1 MIHLFASFPVILRWF
16 SLVSSDV
23 QSLFCFPRSSHFRSF
38 DSNCRAF
45 EISCLTA
52 STYQRILDYRFWPHI
67 HPVIDCRVLFEN
79 ILDSLDYVIDL
90 PVFCHFTSSNPVE
103 RSVLLA
109 PDFISSNIFRRTSFA
124 LSLIQVLYLVTSR
137 YIPSVS
143 YVGSRYYVLARFI
156 RRHFMVLG
164 FYHFIPS
171 GYYDVLLVFKAFI

>member
-1 MIHLFASFPVILRWF
+1 M
-16 SLVSSDV
+16 
-23 QSLFCFPRSSHFRSF
+23 
-38 DSNCRAF
+38 
-45 EISCLTA
+45 
-52 STYQRILDYRFWPHI
+52 
-67 HPVIDCRVLFEN
+67 IDCRVSFEN

-90 PVFCHFTSSNPVE
+90 PASRHFTSNSPVE

-171 GYYDVLLVFKAFI
+171 GYYDVLLVFRAFIEPIFSRFSCISLVSSHDHSILENISHFHWISWYFFPGSRRVIAVTTAAG

>member
-1 MIHLFASFPVILRWF
+1 M
-16 SLVSSDV
+16 
-23 QSLFCFPRSSHFRSF
+23 
-38 DSNCRAF
+38 
-45 EISCLTA
+45 
-52 STYQRILDYRFWPHI
+52 
-67 HPVIDCRVLFEN
+67 IDCRVLFEN

-90 PVFCHFTSSNPVE
+90 PASRHFTSNSPVE

-156 RRHFMVLG
+156 PRHFMVLG

-171 GYYDVLLVFKAFI
+171 GYYDVLLVFRAFI

>member
-1 MIHLFASFPVILRWF
+1 MTHHICPFLYSFRIISRYLLRF

-38 DSNCRAF
+38 DSNFCAF

-90 PVFCHFTSSNPVE
+90 HHRISGLCSFHVQKPTEQHRFSLSKQFIICHLRPLGHFFRELTDTLSPLKV
-103 RSVLLA
+103 
-109 PDFISSNIFRRTSFA
+109 FIS
-124 LSLIQVLYLVTSR
+124 VTSR
-137 YIPSVS
+137 IIPLHS
-143 YVGSRYYVLARFI
+143 
-156 RRHFMVLG
+156 
-164 FYHFIPS
+164 
-171 GYYDVLLVFKAFI
+171 